1 MRPVLRDRLVMPILL
16 PLGILAVIA
25 AVLFG
30 LSRILLS
37 LTPTAATVTAIA
49 VASGVV
55 ITAAVAAGRKQV
67 RLSTL
72 GAMLGVTAGVA
83 MLAGG
88 VALAVV
94 GGSEEEAGGGEK
106 PVVTLAAANIA
117 FEPTSLTIPAGEAFT
132 LQFHN
137 QDANTQHNV
146 QIFDDPT
153 FAGTPVFN
161 GALITGVRQTGYEV
175 DPLEAGAYFFR
186 CEVHPTMTGEMQAV
200 PSGGGGG
207 TGPGGPGAGGGETVV
222 AQSLAFDTATIEL
235 EPVPTTITFENRD
248 AGVQHNI
255 AIFSDSS
262 LGDELFN
269 GELITGP
276 ATVEYAVPALPPG
289 EHYFQCDVHPNMS
302 GAVVVSDA
310 GGGGGGGPPHRPDRP
325 LLAPIS
331 SDREHDAAPTGAVTL
346 RVRSDGGDRAQPF
359 AERSCA

>member
-25 AVLFG
+25 GVLYGF
-30 LSRILLS
+30 SRILLS
-37 LTPTAATVTAIA
+37 LTPTAATVTAIV

-55 ITAAVAAGRKQV
+55 VTASVAAGRKQV

-72 GAMLGVTAGVA
+72 GAMLGVIAGVA

-94 GGSEEEAGGGEK
+94 GGSEEEPGGGGEK

-117 FEPTSLTIPAGEAFT
+117 FEPTSLTVPAGVGFT

-146 QIFDDPT
+146 QIFDDPQ
-153 FAGTPVFN
+153 FAGTPLFN
-161 GALITGVRQTGYEV
+161 GALVTGVRQTDYDV

-186 CEVHPTMTGEMQAV
+186 CEVHPTTMTGEMQAV
-200 PSGGGGG
+200 ASEGGGGSGPSGPGGGGG
-207 TGPGGPGAGGGETVV
+207 VTVV

-235 EPVPTTITFENRD
+235 EPVPTSITFENRD

-255 AIFSDSS
+255 AIYSDSS

-276 ATVEYAVPALPPG
+276 ATAEYAVPALPPG
-289 EHYFQCDVHPNMS
+289 EHYFQCNVHPNMS
-302 GAVVVSDA
+302 GTVVVSDA
-310 GGGGGGGPPHRPDRP
+310 GGGGGGGPP
-325 LLAPIS
+325 
-331 SDREHDAAPTGAVTL
+331 PTGAT
-346 RVRSDGGDRAQPF
+346 GPT
-359 AERSCA
+359 

>member
-30 LSRILLS
+30 FSRILLS
-37 LTPTAATVTAIA
+37 LTPTAATVTAIV

-55 ITAAVAAGRKQV
+55 TTAAVAAGRKQV

-94 GGSEEEAGGGEK
+94 GGSEEEPGGGGEK

-117 FEPTSLTIPAGEAFT
+117 FEPTSLTVPAGEAFT

-146 QIFDDPT
+146 QIFDDPK
-153 FAGTPVFN
+153 FAGTPLFN
-161 GALITGVRQTGYEV
+161 GALVTGVRQAEYDVG
-175 DPLEAGAYFFR
+175 PLAAGAYFFR

-200 PSGGGGG
+200 PTGGGGGG
-207 TGPGGPGAGGGETVV
+207 TGPGGPGPGGGGVTVV
-222 AQSLAFDTATIEL
+222 AQNVAFDTATIEL

-255 AIFSDSS
+255 AIYSDSS

-269 GELITGP
+269 GDLVTGP
-276 ATVEYAVPALPPG
+276 ATAEYAVPALPPG
-289 EHYFQCDVHPNMS
+289 EHYFQCNVHPTMS
-302 GAVVVSDA
+302 GTVLVSDA
-310 GGGGGGGPPHRPDRP
+310 GGGGGGGPP
-325 LLAPIS
+325 
-331 SDREHDAAPTGAVTL
+331 PTGPTGP
-346 RVRSDGGDRAQPF
+346 S
-359 AERSCA
+359 